1 MSEKD
6 DTAGTL
12 YVVATPIGNLSD
24 VSARMRQTLEQ
35 VDLVA
40 AEDTRTVGVFLSRL
54 GIEAR
59 QTSLFEG
66 NEVKK
71 SQELVSQ
78 LEGGESV
85 ALVCEAGT
93 PGISDPGAHL
103 VAQAVE
109 AGVRV
114 TPIPGPCAATA
125 ALSAS
130 GLPTRRFFFEGFL
143 PRAKGAR
150 RERLDA
156 LSSLS
161 ATLVFYESPRRLQKT
176 LAEMVEV
183 LGDHRR
189 AVVAREITKLHEEMV
204 RGTLGELL
212 GHFDETPPRGEVTV
226 LVEGAEE
233 KREWSVEEMEE
244 AVEVAVARGQ
254 DSPSQLAKR
263 LAREGGWKRRQVYDL
278 ILERSRGGARTSR

>member
-6 DTAGTL
+6 DKAGTL

-24 VSARMRQTLEQ
+24 VSARMRETLEE

-40 AEDTRTVGVFLSRL
+40 AEDTRTVGVFLARL

-71 SQELVSQ
+71 SQELIAQ
-78 LEGGESV
+78 LKEGETV

-143 PRAKGAR
+143 PKAKGRR
-150 RERLDA
+150 RERLEA
-156 LSSLS
+156 LSHLA

-176 LAEMVEV
+176 LAEMGEV
-183 LGDHRR
+183 LGDPRR
-189 AVVAREITKLHEEMV
+189 AVVAREITKLHEELV
-204 RGTLGELL
+204 RGTLGELVRR
-212 GHFDETPPRGEVTV
+212 FVETPPRGEVTV

-233 KREWSVEEMEE
+233 KGEWSTAEMEE
-244 AVEVAVARGQ
+244 AVEEAVALGQ
-254 DSPSQLAKR
+254 DSPSRLAKR
-263 LAREGGWKRRQVYDL
+263 LAREGGWKRRQVYEL
-278 ILERSRGGARTSR
+278 ILERTRGGG

>member
-125 ALSAS
+125 AQPA
-130 GLPTRRFFFEGFL
+130 
-143 PRAKGAR
+143 
-150 RERLDA
+150 
-156 LSSLS
+156 
-161 ATLVFYESPRRLQKT
+161 
-176 LAEMVEV
+176 
-183 LGDHRR
+183 
-189 AVVAREITKLHEEMV
+189 
-204 RGTLGELL
+204 
-212 GHFDETPPRGEVTV
+212 
-226 LVEGAEE
+226 
-233 KREWSVEEMEE
+233 
-244 AVEVAVARGQ
+244 
-254 DSPSQLAKR
+254 
-263 LAREGGWKRRQVYDL
+263 
-278 ILERSRGGARTSR
+278 